1 MKTELMLLMQTD
13 GRPTMN
19 LSEIASLLSLDPRTV
34 QNKIYAGR
42 MPFPVFK
49 LGESGDW
56 VSHISDV
63 AAYIDRQREA
73 AAETLKAA

>member
-13 GRPTMN
+13 GRPTLK
-19 LSEIASLLSLDPRTV
+19 LSEIASLLSIDPRTA
-34 QNKIYAGR
+34 QNRIYAKR

-56 VSHISDV
+56 VAHISDV
-63 AAYIDRQREA
+63 AEYIDSQREA
-73 AAETLKAA
+73 AKAAA

>member
-13 GRPTMN
+13 GRPTLR
-19 LSEIASLLSLDPRTV
+19 LSEIAALLSIDPRTA
-34 QNKIYAGR
+34 QNRIYAKK

-56 VSHISDV
+56 VAHISDV
-63 AAYIDRQREA
+63 AQYIDDQREA
-73 AAETLKAA
+73 AKAAA